1 MNLITSQPAYYNDGF
16 LPLLCIAIALNCV
29 FNCIFSLDESND
41 GPIIETL
48 YEEENEP
55 EYLGEVSGEDIDG

>member
-1 MNLITSQPAYYNDGF
+1 MYITDYIHH
-16 LPLLCIAIALNCV
+16 LCAVTLYCHCAKT
-29 FNCIFSLDESND
+29 FSLDEGND

-55 EYLGEVSGEDIDG
+55 EYLGEVSGEDIDC